1 LAIVGI
7 VARMERSAIR
17 GWRALPVPRLSSSA
31 KADDPVTT
39 GFSIKVEAGGYWMLR
54 FRGA

>member
-1 LAIVGI
+1 
-7 VARMERSAIR
+7 MERSEIR